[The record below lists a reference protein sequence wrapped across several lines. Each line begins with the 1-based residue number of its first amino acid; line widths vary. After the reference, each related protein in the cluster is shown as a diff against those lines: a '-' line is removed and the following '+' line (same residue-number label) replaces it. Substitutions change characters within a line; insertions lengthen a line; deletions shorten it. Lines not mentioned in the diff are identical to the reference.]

1 MIFSLCLATQPNR
14 QYPHLHLYMEALLA
28 RKSFFSAFTGLLL
41 ITRFPNLLLIGLTQY
56 LTAIFLVGPKDAW
69 FSYLSS
75 PRLFLLSS
83 STILIAA
90 AGYIINDYYD
100 VKIDYINKPDRVV
113 VGKVLKRRV
122 VMAVHTLFNLLGI
135 FIAFGLSPEVGLLTL
150 LAAVWLWLYSN
161 LLKRLPFVGNF
172 SVAVLTGLSVFVV
185 ALYYKV
191 NTDLIYTYAFFAFML
206 SLVRELVKD
215 MEDLRGDAAFGCKTL
230 PIVWGIR
237 RTKWVQ
243 YVLLAGL
250 SLLLIGMA
258 GKVEQP
264 LLKSVFFLLI
274 LPIVLFTAR
283 LAVADSRSEFAWLS
297 SFCKWIMLAGVLSMV
312 LY

>member
-1 MIFSLCLATQPNR
+1 
-14 QYPHLHLYMEALLA
+14 MEASLSSRPLL
-28 RKSFFSAFTGLLL
+28 SAFTGLLL
-41 ITRFPNLLLIGLTQY
+41 ITRFPNLLLVGLTQY
-56 LTAIFLVGPKDAW
+56 LTAIFLVGPRSDW

-75 PRLFLLSS
+75 PKLFLLSS

-122 VMAVHTLFNLLGI
+122 VMAVHTLFNVLGI
-135 FIAFGLSPEVGLLTL
+135 GMAFWLSPEVGLLTL

-172 SVAVLTGLSVFVV
+172 SVAVLTGLTVCVV
-185 ALYYKV
+185 ALYYQQ
-191 NTDLIYTYAFFAFML
+191 NTDLIYTYALFAFVL
-206 SLVRELVKD
+206 SLVREIVKD
-215 MEDLRGDAAFGCKTL
+215 MEDLRGDLAFGCKTL

-237 RTKWVQ
+237 RTKWIQ
-243 YVLLAGL
+243 YLLLASL
-250 SLLLIGMA
+250 ILLLVLMA
-258 GKVEQP
+258 GKVEQA

-274 LPIVLFTAR
+274 LPIVYFTAR

-297 SFCKWIMLAGVLSMV
+297 SFSKWIMLAGVLSMM